1 VRDPHPLCHDPLMQ
15 PTDSRDAKLITEQ
28 LENGRPWSN
37 EETIEISRLDKLLT
51 EETEAGAE
59 TVGKSE
65 RARDSVGK
73 RARDADHAVEQRDV
87 AELQP
92 FETPKA
98 REQRPDA
105 DEVGDRRRERADGSR
120 DERRRILGLRPK
132 RGRHVTAL
140 QPERVHAYPPGV

>member
-37 EETIEISRLDKLLT
+37 EETIEISRLHKLLT
-51 EETEAGAE
+51 EEIEAARE
-59 TVGKSE
+59 TVGKRE
-65 RARDSVGK
+65 
-73 RARDADHAVEQRDV
+73 RDADHAVEQRDV
-87 AELQP
+87 AELPP

-105 DEVGDRRRERADGSR
+105 DEVGDRRRKRADGSR
-120 DERRRILGLRPK
+120 DARRRILAVRPN
-132 RGRHVTAL
+132 RGRDVTAV
-140 QPERVHAYPPGV
+140 QPERVPAYPPCV